1 MQAKPSLS
9 LYSFSEMWSPGFF
22 VALFGIAVLYFLLI
36 RKWRHHFAESA
47 PVPKSKQFYF
57 VSALTLYYIVWGSP
71 LKVLGEYSFS
81 MHMVSMTIAYL
92 AVMPLFLLGIPKWF
106 WKPIMHKPFLRKG
119 LRFFTQ
125 PLLAVVLFNML
136 FSFAHFPS
144 LFNWY
149 AQYAVTMELVHYF
162 IMIFA
167 FFMWWAVLTPLPE
180 LRELSYLKKFGLI
193 LVDGALLTP
202 ACMLLAFSSHLV
214 YEPYFNVQQVL
225 WLKTWFPQQIL
236 DQQASGV
243 FMKFIQEICYITAM
257 SLVVFK
263 WATTERKKQK
273 DEDPFAASPMSQMM
287 RPRENE
293 N

>member
-36 RKWRHHFAESA
+36 RKWRDHFAESA

-144 LFNWY
+144 LRRYDGTRSLFYNDFRIFHVVGRT
-149 AQYAVTMELVHYF
+149 YAVAG
-162 IMIFA
+162 IA
-167 FFMWWAVLTPLPE
+167 
-180 LRELSYLKKFGLI
+180 
-193 LVDGALLTP
+193 GALLFEKIRFDFGGWRVIDTGLHV
-202 ACMLLAFSSHLV
+202 A
-214 YEPYFNVQQVL
+214 
-225 WLKTWFPQQIL
+225 
-236 DQQASGV
+236 GV
-243 FMKFIQEICYITAM
+243 FQSSRI
-257 SLVVFK
+257 
-263 WATTERKKQK
+263 
-273 DEDPFAASPMSQMM
+273 
-287 RPRENE
+287 
-293 N
+293 